1 MFWKL
6 AGMRPAHRIKLYWRR
21 RIVYA
26 ISFLHDV
33 DVVHKRFLVILDA
46 RPLTDKIVCGLTH
59 GQLCVISPFWNGHRS
74 IQEVGKIF
82 ENEES
87 TIMLWVILIVLLL
100 LWLVGFY
107 GGFVTTSL
115 IHLLL
120 VAAVVILALNLL
132 RQHRN
137 PA

>member
-1 MFWKL
+1 ME
-6 AGMRPAHRIKLYWRR
+6 RP
-21 RIVYA
+21 
-26 ISFLHDV
+26 SF
-33 DVVHKRFLVILDA
+33 REF
-46 RPLTDKIVCGLTH
+46 PW
-59 GQLCVISPFWNGHRS
+59 VISHGILSDLVLQN
-74 IQEVGKIF
+74 K
-82 ENEES
+82 ES
-87 TIMLWVILIVLLL
+87 TIMLWAILVVLLL

-120 VAAVVILALNLL
+120 VAAVVVLALNLL

>member
-1 MFWKL
+1 LSENNAAFITN
-6 AGMRPAHRIKLYWRR
+6 AERR
-21 RIVYA
+21 VA
-26 ISFLHDV
+26 
-33 DVVHKRFLVILDA
+33 
-46 RPLTDKIVCGLTH
+46 CGLTH
-59 GQLCVISPFWNGHRS
+59 RQLYLITPFWIKTN
-74 IQEVGKIF
+74 F

-87 TIMLWVILIVLLL
+87 TIMLWAILVVLLL

-120 VAAVVILALNLL
+120 VAAVVVLALNLFK
-132 RQHRN
+132 HRN